1 MKNILYTISILLL
14 IVLMDACKHA
24 ESYPPEPQISLN
36 TYSFA
41 DDTAAGNDV
50 KLLTIKINFTDGDG
64 DLFTPYED
72 TTTLRGKAHLTIY
85 KKVAGDFV
93 QVPDSFWKVPYT
105 YTFPYDPVM
114 DRNGQNKTQKGA
126 IEFST
131 IFFPGYPFDTIQVG
145 VTVMDMSFHQSNE
158 VKLPKELILK

>member
-1 MKNILYTISILLL
+1 MKNFLHTISILIL
-14 IVLMDACKHA
+14 IVLMDACQHA

-36 TYSFA
+36 SYSFG
-41 DDTAAGNDV
+41 DDTSGYNIKV
-50 KLLTIKINFTDGDG
+50 LKVKINFTDGDG
-64 DLFTPYED
+64 DLFSQFKD

-85 KKVAGDFV
+85 KKVGGDFV
-93 QVPDSFWKVPYT
+93 QVPDSFWSVPYNF
-105 YTFPYDPVM
+105 TFPYDNVM
-114 DRNGQNKTQKGA
+114 DRNGQNKTQKGT

-131 IFFPGYPFDTIQVG
+131 LFFPGYPFDTIQVG